1 MRAGDGRDEG
11 RERVPLRR
19 RAARLAVLVLIALVA
34 VSATVLANLALLGR
48 ASDGSDPVGRL
59 SPRLVGVASP
69 APARTPGTDGASGAE
84 TDRPAATAP
93 EEDDDHGEDRGRDDR
108 RGEERRPGDPD
119 DD

>member
-34 VSATVLANLALLGR
+34 ISATVLANLALLGR

-69 APARTPGTDGASGAE
+69 APARTPGTGGAPGAE
-84 TDRPAATAP
+84 TDRHAATTP
-93 EEDDDHGEDRGRDDR
+93 EEDDDHGGDRGREGR
-108 RGEERRPGDPD
+108 RGGERRPEDLD